1 VGPDPAPLVTC
12 DTVRMTK
19 GGAEAAARHPVD
31 PTESPRR
38 TRKTVKR
45 THKNGEEERDVLDK
59 KTLQVVPLGGL
70 GEIGKNMT
78 AVRQDSGIVLVD
90 AGMAFPDEETPGIDL
105 ILPDFTYLREH
116 ADELKGIVI
125 THGHEDHVGAL
136 PYILREFN
144 VPVYGTKL
152 TLGLVRSKLQEFGIK
167 RGDLREIKA
176 GDTQRLGGFGLEFVH
191 VNHSIPDA
199 VAIAIRTNA
208 GLIVFSG
215 DYKVDL
221 TPIEGAPMD
230 LGHLAALG
238 KEGVLAFFGDST
250 NSERPGYVPSEKTVE
265 ATFEEIF
272 EKATG
277 RIIVASFASHIHRVT
292 QVVEAAKKH
301 NRLVGVLGR
310 SMVRNVGIARELGYL
325 DLPQEMLVEQRDMG
339 RIPDGDIAVLMTGSQ
354 GEPLAAL
361 SRVAA
366 GTHRSVEVGPGDTVV
381 IAAHPIPGNERGVAR
396 TIDNLMKQGAEV
408 HYSPLESVHVSGH
421 GAQEEQKLVLALLKP
436 RFLVPVHG
444 EFRML
449 RHHANTAMSMG
460 IPEENIFILENGGRM
475 EFKDG
480 KARRIDNVAAGTFLV
495 DAGAIADTSESIM
508 RERQQLSG
516 DGMFVVVAR
525 VSAQDG
531 QPIGSPE
538 VISRGFADPQ
548 ASNGLVDDSINTV
561 TKTLERTAKK
571 RVTDAEELK
580 KEIRK
585 DLSAFLSQKARKR
598 PIILPMVVEI

>member
-1 VGPDPAPLVTC
+1 
-12 DTVRMTK
+12 M
-19 GGAEAAARHPVD
+19 
-31 PTESPRR
+31 
-38 TRKTVKR
+38 
-45 THKNGEEERDVLDK
+45 LDK

-116 ADELKGIVI
+116 SDELKGIVL

-136 PYILREFN
+136 PYVLREFN

-176 GDTQRLGGFGLEFVH
+176 GDKQKLGGFGLEFVH

-199 VAIAIRTNA
+199 VAVAIRTNA

-215 DYKVDL
+215 DYKIDL

-238 KEGVLAFFGDST
+238 REGVLAYFGDST

-265 ATFEEIF
+265 ATFEEVF

-277 RIIVASFASHIHRVT
+277 RIIVASFASHIHRVS

-301 NRLVGVLGR
+301 DRLVGVLGR

-325 DLPQEMLVEQRDMG
+325 DLPKEMMVEQRDMV
-339 RIPDGDIAVLMTGSQ
+339 RVPDSDIAILMTGSQ

-366 GTHRSVEVGPGDTVV
+366 GTHRFVEVGPGDTVV
-381 IAAHPIPGNERGVAR
+381 VAAHPIPGNERGVSR
-396 TIDNLMKQGAEV
+396 TINGLMKRGADV
-408 HYSPLESVHVSGH
+408 HYSPLQNVHVSGH

-436 RFLVPVHG
+436 KFLVPVHG

-449 RHHANTAMSMG
+449 RHHANTAESMG

-475 EFKDG
+475 EFKNG
-480 KARRIDNVAAGTFLV
+480 QARRIDNVAAGMFLV
-495 DAGAIADTSESIM
+495 DAGAIADTSEAIM

-516 DGMFVVVAR
+516 DGMFIVVAR
-525 VSAQDG
+525 VDARDG
-531 QPIGSPE
+531 KLLSPPD
-538 VISRGFADPQ
+538 VISRGFVDPQ
-548 ASNGLVDDSINTV
+548 GANGLVDESMAVV
-561 TKTLERTAKK
+561 TGTLERTAKK
-571 RVTDAEELK
+571 RVTDRDELK

-585 DLSAFLSQKARKR
+585 DLSGFLSQKTRKR
-598 PIILPMVVEI
+598 PIVLPLVVEV